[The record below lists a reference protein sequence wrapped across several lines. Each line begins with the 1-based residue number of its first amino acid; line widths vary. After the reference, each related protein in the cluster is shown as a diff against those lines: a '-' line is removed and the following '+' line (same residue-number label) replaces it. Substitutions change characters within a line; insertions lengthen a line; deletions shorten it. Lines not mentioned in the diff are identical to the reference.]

1 MRRWRLILPALLV
14 PMAIL
19 MVAWDT
25 QVIEGDIW
33 RSTYFREGSASI
45 PEHSTLADLA
55 LGELGVVDLFG
66 VQGSGEGTIVD
77 LNATFF
83 REDELGATDR
93 EGDDRRT
100 RVSMTLEIPYI
111 SEVMPEKG
119 PKESEDKAED
129 VLDQLLAE
137 ATKENTSKENESD
150 ENDED

>member
-1 MRRWRLILPALLV
+1 MKKLGMIDLTRKPEKDALNLPMPSGGYAPMIYLEDV
-14 PMAIL
+14 PGIEDFPEQGT
-19 MVAWDT
+19 MVVKFKRT
-25 QVIEGDIW
+25 SLSV
-33 RSTYFREGSASI
+33 RT
-45 PEHSTLADLA
+45 
-55 LGELGVVDLFG
+55 
-66 VQGSGEGTIVD
+66 
-77 LNATFF
+77 
-83 REDELGATDR
+83 
-93 EGDDRRT
+93 DDRGT